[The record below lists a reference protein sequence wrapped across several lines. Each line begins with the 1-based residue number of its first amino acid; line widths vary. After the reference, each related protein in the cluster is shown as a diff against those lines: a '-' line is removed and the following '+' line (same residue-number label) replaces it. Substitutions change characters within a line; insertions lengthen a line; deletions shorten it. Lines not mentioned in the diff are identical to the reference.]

1 MKKFLSIVL
10 AFLMLA
16 VMLPVTALAANDYVT
31 VSGING
37 FEKRQFASFE
47 EAYKEINQKLMA
59 LCKSD
64 ALGQGATTAE
74 EFDALFTDRDENG
87 NATLTYTIS
96 GNITYDESTL
106 NNLLTFGR
114 RASHYGNDR
123 HLINFKFV
131 GATGRDSD
139 TLTVKS
145 NITLP
150 YEWWGEKTTTSISFE
165 NLTITGTAPNGLY
178 PTQDFF
184 DGINF
189 KVNNCKLEGIKI
201 YHYNNVKGNIT
212 FTNNIFDGTGTTDA
226 YAVHLQGSATE
237 PLTINISNN
246 IISNYARGINIDQK
260 TAEATIKDN
269 TIKDLCGITK
279 EGNTYGSAIQLTQGT
294 SITVTDNTISTENV
308 NALHFYKGLEAD
320 VTISNNNIKAPY
332 LLWNEANLD
341 QSKITSSGNTLD
353 IANPGKAM
361 TKETGAIDS
370 TTTINGTVVEHPI
383 VIITPSEDTTPKTDD
398 QKNPST
404 GANDVVAAAV
414 ALMAVS
420 ALGMAVLTRKK

>member
-1 MKKFLSIVL
+1 MKKLLSVVL
-10 AFLMLA
+10 ALLMLA
-16 VMLPVTALAANDYVT
+16 VMLPVTAMAADGYVT

-37 FEKRQFASFE
+37 FENRQFASFA
-47 EAYKEINQKLMA
+47 EAYAAIKPTVETLG
-59 LCKSD
+59 
-64 ALGQGATTAE
+64 LGQETPANAE
-74 EFDALFTDRDENG
+74 AFDAVFTDVTDG
-87 NATLTYTIS
+87 KATLTYTIS
-96 GNITYDESTL
+96 GNVTYDESSCE
-106 NNLLTFGR
+106 NLLTMGR
-114 RASHYGNDR
+114 KSSHYLTNER

-139 TLTVKS
+139 TLTVNS

-165 NLTITGTAPNGLY
+165 NLTITGSAPNGLR
-178 PTQDFF
+178 PTQDYFE
-184 DGINF
+184 GINF
-189 KVNNCKLEGIKI
+189 KVDNCKLEGIKI

-226 YAVHLQGSATE
+226 YAVHLQGSKTE

-260 TAEATIKDN
+260 TAEATIKNN

-361 TKETGAIDS
+361 TKTGAIDS
-370 TTTINGTVVEHPI
+370 TTTINGTVAEHPI

-404 GANDVVAAAV
+404 GANDMVAAAV

-420 ALGMAVLTRKK
+420 ALGAAVLTRKK

>member
-1 MKKFLSIVL
+1 MKKLLSVVL
-10 AFLMLA
+10 ALLMLA
-16 VMLPVTALAANDYVT
+16 VMLPVTAMAADGYVT
-31 VSGING
+31 VSGIKG
-37 FEKRQFASFE
+37 FEKRQFASFA
-47 EAYKEINQKLMA
+47 EAYAAIKPTVATLG
-59 LCKSD
+59 
-64 ALGQGATTAE
+64 LGQETPANAE
-74 EFDALFTDRDENG
+74 AFDAVFTDVTDG
-87 NATLTYTIS
+87 KATLTYTIS
-96 GNITYDESTL
+96 GNVTYDESSCE
-106 NNLLTFGR
+106 NLLTMGR
-114 RASHYGNDR
+114 KSSHYLTNDR

-139 TLTVKS
+139 TLTVNS
-145 NITLP
+145 DITLP

-178 PTQDFF
+178 PTQKFF
-184 DGINF
+184 EGINF
-189 KVNNCKLEGIKI
+189 KVDNCKLEGIKI

-212 FTNNIFDGTGTTDA
+212 FTNNIFDGTGTADA

-260 TAEATIKDN
+260 TAEATIKNN

-308 NALHFYKGLEAD
+308 NALHFYKGLGAD

-353 IANPGKAM
+353 IANRDKAM
-361 TKETGAIDS
+361 TKTGAIDS

-383 VIITPSEDTTPKTDD
+383 VIITPTEDTPKTEPE
-398 QKNPST
+398 KNPAT
-404 GANDVVAAAV
+404 GTNDMVAAAA

-420 ALGMAVLTRKK
+420 ALGMAVLSRKK

>member
-1 MKKFLSIVL
+1 MKKLLSVVL
-10 AFLMLA
+10 ALLMLA
-16 VMLPVTALAANDYVT
+16 VMLPVTAMAADGYVT
-31 VSGING
+31 VSGIKG
-37 FEKRQFASFE
+37 FEKRQFASFA
-47 EAYKEINQKLMA
+47 EAYAAIKPTVATLG
-59 LCKSD
+59 
-64 ALGQGATTAE
+64 LGQETPANAE
-74 EFDALFTDRDENG
+74 AFDAVFTDVTDG
-87 NATLTYTIS
+87 KATLTYTIS
-96 GNITYDESTL
+96 GNVTYDESSCE
-106 NNLLTFGR
+106 NLLTMGR
-114 RASHYGNDR
+114 KSSHYLTNER

-139 TLTVKS
+139 TLTVNS

-178 PTQDFF
+178 PTQKFF
-184 DGINF
+184 EGINF
-189 KVNNCKLEGIKI
+189 KVDNCKLEGIKI

-353 IANPGKAM
+353 IANRDKAM
-361 TKETGAIDS
+361 TKTGAIDS

-383 VIITPSEDTTPKTDD
+383 VIITPTEDTPKTEPE
-398 QKNPST
+398 KNPTT

>member
-1 MKKFLSIVL
+1 MKKLLSVVL
-10 AFLMLA
+10 ALLMLA
-16 VMLPVTALAANDYVT
+16 VMLPVTAMAADGYVT
-31 VSGING
+31 VSGIKG
-37 FEKRQFASFE
+37 FEKRQFASFA
-47 EAYKEINQKLMA
+47 EAYAAIKPTVATLG
-59 LCKSD
+59 
-64 ALGQGATTAE
+64 LGQETPANAE
-74 EFDALFTDRDENG
+74 AFDAVFTDVTDG
-87 NATLTYTIS
+87 KATLTYTIS
-96 GNITYDESTL
+96 GNVTYDESSCE
-106 NNLLTFGR
+106 NLLTMGR
-114 RASHYGNDR
+114 KSSHYLTNDR

-139 TLTVKS
+139 TLTVNS
-145 NITLP
+145 DITLP

-178 PTQDFF
+178 PTQKFF
-184 DGINF
+184 EGINF
-189 KVNNCKLEGIKI
+189 KVDNCKLEGIKI

-212 FTNNIFDGTGTTDA
+212 FTNNIFDGTGTADA

-260 TAEATIKDN
+260 TAEATIKNN

-308 NALHFYKGLEAD
+308 NALHFYKGLGAD

-353 IANPGKAM
+353 IANRDKAM
-361 TKETGAIDS
+361 TKTGAIDS

-383 VIITPSEDTTPKTDD
+383 VIITPTGDTPKTEPE
-398 QKNPST
+398 KNPTT
-404 GANDVVAAAV
+404 GANDMVAAAA

-420 ALGMAVLTRKK
+420 ALGMAVLSRKK

>member
-1 MKKFLSIVL
+1 MKKLLSVVL
-10 AFLMLA
+10 ALLMLA
-16 VMLPVTALAANDYVT
+16 VMLPVTAMAADGYVT
-31 VSGING
+31 VSGIKG
-37 FEKRQFASFE
+37 FENRQFASFA
-47 EAYKEINQKLMA
+47 EAYAAIKPTVATLG
-59 LCKSD
+59 
-64 ALGQGATTAE
+64 LGQETPANAE
-74 EFDALFTDRDENG
+74 AFDAVFTDVTDG
-87 NATLTYTIS
+87 KATLTYTIS
-96 GNITYDESTL
+96 GNVTYDESSCE
-106 NNLLTFGR
+106 NLLTMGR
-114 RASHYGNDR
+114 KSSHYLTNER

-139 TLTVKS
+139 TLTVNS

-165 NLTITGTAPNGLY
+165 NLTITGTARSGLY
-178 PTQDFF
+178 PTQDYFE
-184 DGINF
+184 GINF
-189 KVNNCKLEGIKI
+189 KVDNCKLEGIKI

-212 FTNNIFDGTGTTDA
+212 FTNNIFDGTGTADA

-260 TAEATIKDN
+260 TAEATIKNN

-353 IANPGKAM
+353 IANRDKAM
-361 TKETGAIDS
+361 TKTGAIDS

-383 VIITPSEDTTPKTDD
+383 VIITPTEDTPKTEPE
-398 QKNPST
+398 KNPAT

-420 ALGMAVLTRKK
+420 ALGAAVLTRKK

>member
-1 MKKFLSIVL
+1 MKKLLSVVL
-10 AFLMLA
+10 ALLMLA
-16 VMLPVTALAANDYVT
+16 VMLPVTAMAADGYVT
-31 VSGING
+31 VSGIKG
-37 FEKRQFASFE
+37 FENRQFASFA
-47 EAYKEINQKLMA
+47 EAYAAIKPTVATLG
-59 LCKSD
+59 
-64 ALGQGATTAE
+64 LGQETPANAE
-74 EFDALFTDRDENG
+74 AFDAVFTDVTDG
-87 NATLTYTIS
+87 KATLTYTIS
-96 GNITYDESTL
+96 GNVTYDESSCE
-106 NNLLTFGR
+106 NLLTMGR
-114 RASHYGNDR
+114 KSSHYLTNER

-139 TLTVKS
+139 TLTVNS
-145 NITLP
+145 EMTLP
-150 YEWWGEKTTTSISFE
+150 YEWWSEKTTTSISFE
-165 NLTITGTAPNGLY
+165 NLTITGPAPNGLY
-178 PTQDFF
+178 PTQKFF
-184 DGINF
+184 EGINF
-189 KVNNCKLEGIKI
+189 KVDNCKLEGIKI

-212 FTNNIFDGTGTTDA
+212 FTNNIFDGTGTADA

-260 TAEATIKDN
+260 TAEATIKNN

-353 IANPGKAM
+353 IANRDKAM
-361 TKETGAIDS
+361 TKTGAIDS

-398 QKNPST
+398 QKNPAT

-420 ALGMAVLTRKK
+420 ALGAAVLTRKK

>member
-1 MKKFLSIVL
+1 MKKLLSVVL
-10 AFLMLA
+10 ALLMLA
-16 VMLPVTALAANDYVT
+16 VMLPVTAMAADGYVT
-31 VSGING
+31 VSGIKG
-37 FEKRQFASFE
+37 FEKRQFASFA
-47 EAYKEINQKLMA
+47 EAYAAIKPTVATLG
-59 LCKSD
+59 
-64 ALGQGATTAE
+64 LGQETPANAE
-74 EFDALFTDRDENG
+74 AFDAVFTDVTDG
-87 NATLTYTIS
+87 KATLTYTIS
-96 GNITYDESTL
+96 GNVTYDESSCE
-106 NNLLTFGR
+106 NLLTMGR
-114 RASHYGNDR
+114 KSSHYLTNDR

-139 TLTVKS
+139 TLTVNS
-145 NITLP
+145 DITLP

-178 PTQDFF
+178 PTQKFF
-184 DGINF
+184 EGINF
-189 KVNNCKLEGIKI
+189 KVDNCKLEGIKI

-212 FTNNIFDGTGTTDA
+212 FTNNIFDGTGTADA

-260 TAEATIKDN
+260 TAEATIKNN

-308 NALHFYKGLEAD
+308 NALHFYKGLGAD

-353 IANPGKAM
+353 IANRDKAM
-361 TKETGAIDS
+361 TKTGAIDS

-383 VIITPSEDTTPKTDD
+383 VIITPTEDTPKTEPE
-398 QKNPST
+398 KNPAT
-404 GANDVVAAAV
+404 GTNDMVAAAA

>member
-1 MKKFLSIVL
+1 M
-10 AFLMLA
+10 
-16 VMLPVTALAANDYVT
+16 
-31 VSGING
+31 
-37 FEKRQFASFE
+37 
-47 EAYKEINQKLMA
+47 
-59 LCKSD
+59 
-64 ALGQGATTAE
+64 
-74 EFDALFTDRDENG
+74 
-87 NATLTYTIS
+87 
-96 GNITYDESTL
+96 
-106 NNLLTFGR
+106 
-114 RASHYGNDR
+114 
-123 HLINFKFV
+123 
-131 GATGRDSD
+131 
-139 TLTVKS
+139 
-145 NITLP
+145 
-150 YEWWGEKTTTSISFE
+150 
-165 NLTITGTAPNGLY
+165 
-178 PTQDFF
+178 
-184 DGINF
+184 
-189 KVNNCKLEGIKI
+189 
-201 YHYNNVKGNIT
+201 
-212 FTNNIFDGTGTTDA
+212 
-226 YAVHLQGSATE
+226 HLQGSATE

-260 TAEATIKDN
+260 TAEATIKNN

-353 IANPGKAM
+353 IANRDKAM
-361 TKETGAIDS
+361 TKTGAIDS

-383 VIITPSEDTTPKTDD
+383 VIVPDRTEDTPKTEPE
-398 QKNPST
+398 KNPAT

>member
-1 MKKFLSIVL
+1 MKKLLSVVL
-10 AFLMLA
+10 ALLMLA
-16 VMLPVTALAANDYVT
+16 VMLPVTAMAADGYVT
-31 VSGING
+31 VSGIKG
-37 FEKRQFASFE
+37 FENRQFASFA
-47 EAYKEINQKLMA
+47 EAYAAIKPTVATLG
-59 LCKSD
+59 
-64 ALGQGATTAE
+64 LGQETPANAE
-74 EFDALFTDRDENG
+74 AFDAVFTDVTDG
-87 NATLTYTIS
+87 KATLTYTIS
-96 GNITYDESTL
+96 GNVTYDESSCE
-106 NNLLTFGR
+106 NLLTMGR
-114 RASHYGNDR
+114 KSSHYLTNER

-131 GATGRDSD
+131 GATGRDRD

-165 NLTITGTAPNGLY
+165 NLTITGTAPNGLR
-178 PTQDFF
+178 PTQDYFE
-184 DGINF
+184 GINF
-189 KVNNCKLEGIKI
+189 KVDNCKLEGIKI

-212 FTNNIFDGTGTTDA
+212 FTNNIFDGTGTADA

-260 TAEATIKDN
+260 TAEATIKNN

-353 IANPGKAM
+353 IANRDKAM
-361 TKETGAIDS
+361 TKTGAIDS
-370 TTTINGTVVEHPI
+370 TTTTINGTVVEHPI
-383 VIITPSEDTTPKTDD
+383 VIITPTEDTPKTEPE
-398 QKNPST
+398 KNPTT
-404 GANDVVAAAV
+404 GANDMVAAAA

-420 ALGMAVLTRKK
+420 ALGAAVLTRKK

>member
-1 MKKFLSIVL
+1 MKKFLSVAL

-37 FEKRQFASFE
+37 FENRQFASFK
-47 EAYKEINQKLMA
+47 EAYNEINQKLMD
-59 LCKSD
+59 LCDSD
-64 ALGQGATTAE
+64 AMGEGATTAE
-74 EFDALFTDRDENG
+74 KFDALFSNRDENG
-87 NATLTYTIS
+87 NATLTYTIC
-96 GNITYDESTL
+96 GNIIYDESNL
-106 NNLLTFGR
+106 ANLLTFGR

-139 TLTVKS
+139 TLTVNS

-178 PTQDFF
+178 PTQKFF
-184 DGINF
+184 EGINF
-189 KVNNCKLEGIKI
+189 KVDNCKLEGIKI

-212 FTNNIFDGTGTTDA
+212 FTNNIFDGTGTADA

-260 TAEATIKDN
+260 TAEATIKNN

-353 IANPGKAM
+353 IANRDKAM
-361 TKETGAIDS
+361 TKTGAIDS

-383 VIITPSEDTTPKTDD
+383 VIVPDRTEDTPKTEPE
-398 QKNPST
+398 KNPAT

-420 ALGMAVLTRKK
+420 ALGAAVLTRKK

>member
-1 MKKFLSIVL
+1 MKKLLSVVL
-10 AFLMLA
+10 ALLMLA
-16 VMLPVTALAANDYVT
+16 VMLPVTAMAADGYVT
-31 VSGING
+31 VSGIKG
-37 FEKRQFASFE
+37 FEKRQFASFA
-47 EAYKEINQKLMA
+47 EAYAAIKPTVATLG
-59 LCKSD
+59 
-64 ALGQGATTAE
+64 LGQETPANAE
-74 EFDALFTDRDENG
+74 AFDAVFTDVTDG
-87 NATLTYTIS
+87 KATLTYTIS
-96 GNITYDESTL
+96 GNVTYDESSCE
-106 NNLLTFGR
+106 NLLTMGR
-114 RASHYGNDR
+114 KSSHYLTNDR

-139 TLTVKS
+139 TLTVNS
-145 NITLP
+145 DITLP

-178 PTQDFF
+178 PTQKFF
-184 DGINF
+184 EGINF
-189 KVNNCKLEGIKI
+189 KVDNCKLEGIKI

-212 FTNNIFDGTGTTDA
+212 FTNNIFDGTGTADA

-260 TAEATIKDN
+260 TAEATIKNN

-308 NALHFYKGLEAD
+308 NALHFYKGLGAD

-353 IANPGKAM
+353 IANRDKAM
-361 TKETGAIDS
+361 TKTGAIDS

-383 VIITPSEDTTPKTDD
+383 VIITPTGDTPKTEPE
-398 QKNPST
+398 KNPTT

-420 ALGMAVLTRKK
+420 ALGAAVLTRKK

>member
-1 MKKFLSIVL
+1 MKKLLSVVL
-10 AFLMLA
+10 ALLMLA
-16 VMLPVTALAANDYVT
+16 VMLPVTAMAADGYVT
-31 VSGING
+31 VSGIKG
-37 FEKRQFASFE
+37 FEKRQFASFA
-47 EAYKEINQKLMA
+47 EAYAAIKPTVATLG
-59 LCKSD
+59 
-64 ALGQGATTAE
+64 LGQETPANAE
-74 EFDALFTDRDENG
+74 AFDAVFTDVTDG
-87 NATLTYTIS
+87 KATLTYTIS
-96 GNITYDESTL
+96 GNVTYDESSCE
-106 NNLLTFGR
+106 NLLTMGR
-114 RASHYGNDR
+114 KSSHYLTNDR

-139 TLTVKS
+139 TLTVNS
-145 NITLP
+145 DITLP

-178 PTQDFF
+178 PTQKFF
-184 DGINF
+184 EGINF
-189 KVNNCKLEGIKI
+189 KVDNCKLEGIKI

-212 FTNNIFDGTGTTDA
+212 FTNNIFDGTGTADA

-260 TAEATIKDN
+260 TAEATIKNN

-308 NALHFYKGLEAD
+308 NALHFYKGLGAD

-353 IANPGKAM
+353 IANRDKAM
-361 TKETGAIDS
+361 TKTGAIDS

-383 VIITPSEDTTPKTDD
+383 VIITPTGDTPKTEPE
-398 QKNPST
+398 KNPTT
-404 GANDVVAAAV
+404 GANDMVTAAV

-420 ALGMAVLTRKK
+420 ALGMAVLSRKK

>member
-1 MKKFLSIVL
+1 MKKLLSVVL
-10 AFLMLA
+10 ALLMLA
-16 VMLPVTALAANDYVT
+16 VMLPVTAMAADGYVT

-37 FEKRQFASFE
+37 FENRQFASFA
-47 EAYKEINQKLMA
+47 EAYAAIKPTVETLG
-59 LCKSD
+59 
-64 ALGQGATTAE
+64 LGQETPANAE
-74 EFDALFTDRDENG
+74 AFDAVFTDVTDG
-87 NATLTYTIS
+87 KATLTYTIS
-96 GNITYDESTL
+96 GNVTYDESSCE
-106 NNLLTFGR
+106 NLLTMGR
-114 RASHYGNDR
+114 KSSHYLTNER

-139 TLTVKS
+139 TLTVNS

-165 NLTITGTAPNGLY
+165 NLTITGPAPNGLY
-178 PTQDFF
+178 PTQKFF
-184 DGINF
+184 EGINF
-189 KVNNCKLEGIKI
+189 KVDNCKLEGIKI

-212 FTNNIFDGTGTTDA
+212 FTNNIFDGTGTADA

-269 TIKDLCGITK
+269 RIKDLCGITK

-353 IANPGKAM
+353 IANRDKAM
-361 TKETGAIDS
+361 TKTGAIDS

-383 VIITPSEDTTPKTDD
+383 VIITPTEDTPKTEPE
-398 QKNPST
+398 KNPTT

>member
-1 MKKFLSIVL
+1 MKKFLSVL
-10 AFLMLA
+10 LAILMLA
-16 VMLPVTALAANDYVT
+16 VMLPVTAMAEENYVMI
-31 VSGING
+31 SGITGVEN
-37 FEKRQFASFE
+37 EKYASFE
-47 EAYKEINQKLMA
+47 AAYNAIKPKLEA

-64 ALGQGATTAE
+64 ALGQGGTTAE
-74 EFDALFTDRDENG
+74 EFDALFYNRDENG
-87 NATLTYTIS
+87 NATLTYTIC
-96 GNITYDESTL
+96 GNITYDESNL
-106 NNLLTFGR
+106 ANLLTFGR

-131 GATGRDSD
+131 GAIGRDSD
-139 TLTVKS
+139 TLTVNS
-145 NITLP
+145 EMTLP
-150 YEWWGEKTTTSISFE
+150 YEWWSEKTTTSISFE
-165 NLTITGTAPNGLY
+165 NLTITGSAPNGLR
-178 PTQDFF
+178 PTQAFF
-184 DGINF
+184 EGINF
-189 KVNNCKLEGIKI
+189 KVDNCKLEGIKI
-201 YHYNNVKGNIT
+201 YNCSNVGGSYTI
-212 FTNNIFDGTGTTDA
+212 TNNIFDGTNAPQDA
-226 YAVHLQGSATE
+226 YAIHLQGNETA

-260 TAEATIKDN
+260 TAEATIKNN

-353 IANPGKAM
+353 IANRDKAM
-361 TKETGAIDS
+361 TKTGAIDS

-383 VIITPSEDTTPKTDD
+383 VIITPTGDTPKTEPE
-398 QKNPST
+398 KNPAT

>member
-1 MKKFLSIVL
+1 MKKLLSVVL
-10 AFLMLA
+10 ALLMLA
-16 VMLPVTALAANDYVT
+16 VMLPVTAMAADGYVT
-31 VSGING
+31 VSGIKG
-37 FEKRQFASFE
+37 FEKRQFASFA
-47 EAYKEINQKLMA
+47 EAYAAIKPTVATLG
-59 LCKSD
+59 
-64 ALGQGATTAE
+64 LGQETPANAE
-74 EFDALFTDRDENG
+74 AFDAVFTDVTDG
-87 NATLTYTIS
+87 KATLTYTIS
-96 GNITYDESTL
+96 GNVTYDESSCE
-106 NNLLTFGR
+106 NLLTMGR
-114 RASHYGNDR
+114 KSSHYLTNDR

-139 TLTVKS
+139 TLTVNS
-145 NITLP
+145 DITLP

-178 PTQDFF
+178 PTQKFF
-184 DGINF
+184 EGINF
-189 KVNNCKLEGIKI
+189 KVDNCKLEGIKI

-212 FTNNIFDGTGTTDA
+212 FTNNIFDGTGTADA

-260 TAEATIKDN
+260 TAEATIKNN

-308 NALHFYKGLEAD
+308 NALHFYKGLGAD

-353 IANPGKAM
+353 IANRDKAM
-361 TKETGAIDS
+361 TKTGAIDS

-383 VIITPSEDTTPKTDD
+383 VIITPTGDTPKTEPE
-398 QKNPST
+398 KNPAP

>member
-1 MKKFLSIVL
+1 MKKLLSVVL
-10 AFLMLA
+10 ALLMLA
-16 VMLPVTALAANDYVT
+16 VMLPVTAMAADGYVT

-37 FEKRQFASFE
+37 FENRQFASFA
-47 EAYKEINQKLMA
+47 EAYAAIKPTVETLG
-59 LCKSD
+59 
-64 ALGQGATTAE
+64 LGQETPANAE
-74 EFDALFTDRDENG
+74 AFDAVFTDVTDG
-87 NATLTYTIS
+87 KATLTYTIS
-96 GNITYDESTL
+96 GNVTYDESSCE
-106 NNLLTFGR
+106 NLLTMGR
-114 RASHYGNDR
+114 KSSHYLTNER

-139 TLTVKS
+139 TLTVNS

-165 NLTITGTAPNGLY
+165 NLTITGSAPNGLR
-178 PTQDFF
+178 PTQDYFE
-184 DGINF
+184 GINF
-189 KVNNCKLEGIKI
+189 KVDNCKLEGIKI

-226 YAVHLQGSATE
+226 YAVHLQGSKTE

-260 TAEATIKDN
+260 TAEATIKNN

-361 TKETGAIDS
+361 TKTGAIDS
-370 TTTINGTVVEHPI
+370 TTTINGTVAEHPI

-398 QKNPST
+398 QKNPTT

>member
-1 MKKFLSIVL
+1 MKKLLSVVL
-10 AFLMLA
+10 ALLMLA
-16 VMLPVTALAANDYVT
+16 VMLPVTAMAADGYVT
-31 VSGING
+31 VSGIKG
-37 FEKRQFASFE
+37 FEKRQFASFA
-47 EAYKEINQKLMA
+47 EAYAAIKPTVATLG
-59 LCKSD
+59 
-64 ALGQGATTAE
+64 LGQETPANAE
-74 EFDALFTDRDENG
+74 AFDAVFTDVTDG
-87 NATLTYTIS
+87 KATLTYTIS
-96 GNITYDESTL
+96 GNVTYDESSCE
-106 NNLLTFGR
+106 NLLTMGR
-114 RASHYGNDR
+114 KSSHYLTNDR

-131 GATGRDSD
+131 GTGRDSD
-139 TLTVKS
+139 TLTVNS
-145 NITLP
+145 DITLP

-178 PTQDFF
+178 PTQKFF
-184 DGINF
+184 EGINF
-189 KVNNCKLEGIKI
+189 KVDNCKLEGIKI

-212 FTNNIFDGTGTTDA
+212 FTNNIFDGTGTADA

-260 TAEATIKDN
+260 TAEATIKNN

-353 IANPGKAM
+353 IANRDKAM
-361 TKETGAIDS
+361 TKTGAIDS
-370 TTTINGTVVEHPI
+370 TTTINGTMAEHPI
-383 VIITPSEDTTPKTDD
+383 VIITPTEDTPKTEPE
-398 QKNPST
+398 KNPTT
-404 GANDVVAAAV
+404 GANDMVAAAV

>member
-1 MKKFLSIVL
+1 MKKLLSVVL
-10 AFLMLA
+10 ALLMLA
-16 VMLPVTALAANDYVT
+16 VMLPVTAMAADGYVT
-31 VSGING
+31 VSGIKG
-37 FEKRQFASFE
+37 FEKRQFASFA
-47 EAYKEINQKLMA
+47 EAYAAIKPTVATLG
-59 LCKSD
+59 
-64 ALGQGATTAE
+64 LGQETPANAE
-74 EFDALFTDRDENG
+74 AFDAVFTDVTDG
-87 NATLTYTIS
+87 KATLTYTIS
-96 GNITYDESTL
+96 GNVTYDESSCE
-106 NNLLTFGR
+106 NLLTMGR
-114 RASHYGNDR
+114 KSSHYLTNDR

-139 TLTVKS
+139 TLTVNS
-145 NITLP
+145 DITLP

-178 PTQDFF
+178 PTQKFF
-184 DGINF
+184 EGINF
-189 KVNNCKLEGIKI
+189 KVDNCKLEGIKI

-353 IANPGKAM
+353 IANRDKAM
-361 TKETGAIDS
+361 TKTGAIDS

-383 VIITPSEDTTPKTDD
+383 VIITPTEDTPKTDD

-404 GANDVVAAAV
+404 GTNDVVAAAV

-420 ALGMAVLTRKK
+420 ALGAAVLTRKK

>member
-1 MKKFLSIVL
+1 MKKLLSVVL
-10 AFLMLA
+10 ALLMLA
-16 VMLPVTALAANDYVT
+16 VMLPVTAMAADGYVT
-31 VSGING
+31 VSGIKG
-37 FEKRQFASFE
+37 FEKRQFASFA
-47 EAYKEINQKLMA
+47 EAYAAIKPTVATLG
-59 LCKSD
+59 
-64 ALGQGATTAE
+64 LGQETPANAE
-74 EFDALFTDRDENG
+74 AFDAVFTDVTDG
-87 NATLTYTIS
+87 KATLTYTIS
-96 GNITYDESTL
+96 GNVTYDESSCE
-106 NNLLTFGR
+106 NLLTMGR
-114 RASHYGNDR
+114 KSSHYLTNDR

-139 TLTVKS
+139 TLTVNS
-145 NITLP
+145 DITLP

-178 PTQDFF
+178 PTQKFF
-184 DGINF
+184 EGINF
-189 KVNNCKLEGIKI
+189 KVDNCKLEGIKI

-212 FTNNIFDGTGTTDA
+212 FTNNIFDGTGTADA

-260 TAEATIKDN
+260 TAEATIKNN

-308 NALHFYKGLEAD
+308 NALHFYKGLGAD

-353 IANPGKAM
+353 IANRDKAM
-361 TKETGAIDS
+361 TKTGAIDS

-383 VIITPSEDTTPKTDD
+383 VIITPTGDTPKTEPE
-398 QKNPST
+398 KNPTT

>member
-1 MKKFLSIVL
+1 MKKFLSILL
-10 AFLMLA
+10 AILMLA
-16 VMLPVTALAANDYVT
+16 VMLPVTAMAEENYVMI
-31 VSGING
+31 SGIKGVEN
-37 FEKRQFASFE
+37 EKYASFE
-47 EAYKEINQKLMA
+47 AAYNAIKPKLEA

-64 ALGQGATTAE
+64 AFGQGGTTAE
-74 EFDALFTDRDENG
+74 EFDALFFNRDENG
-87 NATLTYTIS
+87 NATLTYTIC
-96 GNITYDESTL
+96 GNITYDESNL
-106 NNLLTFGR
+106 ANLLTFGR

-131 GATGRDSD
+131 GANGRDSD
-139 TLTVKS
+139 TLTVNS
-145 NITLP
+145 EMTLP
-150 YEWWGEKTTTSISFE
+150 YEWWSEKTTTSISFE
-165 NLTITGTAPNGLY
+165 NLTITGSAPNGLR
-178 PTQDFF
+178 PTQAFF
-184 DGINF
+184 EGINF
-189 KVNNCKLEGIKI
+189 KVDNCKLEGIKI
-201 YHYNNVKGNIT
+201 YNCSNVGGSYTI
-212 FTNNIFDGTGTTDA
+212 TNNIFDGTNAPQDA
-226 YAVHLQGSATE
+226 YAIHLQGNETA

-260 TAEATIKDN
+260 TAEATIKNN

-353 IANPGKAM
+353 IANRDKAM
-361 TKETGAIDS
+361 TKTGAIDS

-383 VIITPSEDTTPKTDD
+383 VIITPTEDTPKTED
-398 QKNPST
+398 QKNPAT

-420 ALGMAVLTRKK
+420 ALGAAVLTRKK

>member
-1 MKKFLSIVL
+1 MKKLLSVVL
-10 AFLMLA
+10 ALLMLA
-16 VMLPVTALAANDYVT
+16 VMLPVTAMAADGYVT
-31 VSGING
+31 VSGIKG
-37 FEKRQFASFE
+37 FEKRQFASFA
-47 EAYKEINQKLMA
+47 EAYAAIKPTVATLG
-59 LCKSD
+59 
-64 ALGQGATTAE
+64 LGQETPANAE
-74 EFDALFTDRDENG
+74 AFDAVFTDVTDG
-87 NATLTYTIS
+87 KATLTYTIS
-96 GNITYDESTL
+96 GNVTYDESSCE
-106 NNLLTFGR
+106 NLLTMGR
-114 RASHYGNDR
+114 KSSHYLTNDR

-139 TLTVKS
+139 TLTVNS
-145 NITLP
+145 DITLP

-178 PTQDFF
+178 PTQKFF
-184 DGINF
+184 EGINF
-189 KVNNCKLEGIKI
+189 KVDNCKLEGIKI

-212 FTNNIFDGTGTTDA
+212 FTNNIFDGTGTADA

-260 TAEATIKDN
+260 TAEATIKNN

-308 NALHFYKGLEAD
+308 NALHFYKGLGAD

-353 IANPGKAM
+353 IANRDKAM
-361 TKETGAIDS
+361 TKTGAIDS

-383 VIITPSEDTTPKTDD
+383 VIITPTGDTPKTEPE
-398 QKNPST
+398 KNPAT
-404 GANDVVAAAV
+404 GANDMVAAAV

>member
-1 MKKFLSIVL
+1 MKKLLSVVL
-10 AFLMLA
+10 ALLMLA
-16 VMLPVTALAANDYVT
+16 VMLPVTAMAADGYVT
-31 VSGING
+31 VSGIKG
-37 FEKRQFASFE
+37 FEKRQFASFA
-47 EAYKEINQKLMA
+47 EAYAAIKPTVATLG
-59 LCKSD
+59 
-64 ALGQGATTAE
+64 LGQETPANAE
-74 EFDALFTDRDENG
+74 AFDAVFTDVTDG
-87 NATLTYTIS
+87 KATLTYTIS
-96 GNITYDESTL
+96 GNVTYDESSCE
-106 NNLLTFGR
+106 NLLTMGR
-114 RASHYGNDR
+114 KSSHYLTNDR

-139 TLTVKS
+139 TLTVNS
-145 NITLP
+145 DITLP

-178 PTQDFF
+178 PTQKFF
-184 DGINF
+184 EGINF
-189 KVNNCKLEGIKI
+189 KVDNCKLEGIKI

-212 FTNNIFDGTGTTDA
+212 FTNNIFDGTGTADA

-260 TAEATIKDN
+260 PAEATIKNN

-308 NALHFYKGLEAD
+308 NALHFYKGLGAD

-353 IANPGKAM
+353 IANRDKAM
-361 TKETGAIDS
+361 TKTGAIDS

-383 VIITPSEDTTPKTDD
+383 VIITPTGDTPKTEPE
-398 QKNPST
+398 KNPTT

-420 ALGMAVLTRKK
+420 ALGAAVLTRKK